1 MFQTLKI
8 AYKKDP
14 ALRKGINFL
23 EVFLYQGVHAIWLHR
38 IAHLLYKLRIPLIP
52 RLISQFSRFI
62 TGIEIHPGAKIGKR
76 FFIDH
81 GAGIV
86 IGETTEIGDDVM
98 MYQDVTLGGH
108 GWWVDKKGQKR
119 HPTIGNNV
127 ILGVGCKILGP
138 VKIGDNSKIGA
149 GAIVI
154 DDVPSNS
161 TVVAELGKYIVKD
174 GKKVKLK
181 DIERVEVPKEEWFE
195 LKRKVLLMEE
205 RNNKQWH

>member
-1 MFQTLKI
+1 MLRNARLF
-8 AYKKDP
+8 DP

-195 LKRKVLLMEE
+195 LKRKFLLMEE

>member
-1 MFQTLKI
+1 MLRTIKT

-14 ALRKGINFL
+14 ALKKGINFL

-38 IAHLLYKLRIPLIP
+38 IAHFLYKLKVPFIP
-52 RLISQFSRFI
+52 RLISQINRLI
-62 TGIEIHPGAKIGKR
+62 TQIEIHPGAEIGKD

-86 IGETTEIGDDVM
+86 IGESAEIGDNVM
-98 MYQDVTLGGH
+98 MYHNVTLGGH
-108 GWWVDKKGQKR
+108 GWWIDKKGQKR

-138 VKIGDNSKIGA
+138 VKIGNNSKIGA

-154 DDVPSNS
+154 HDVPSNS
-161 TVVAELGKYIVKD
+161 TVVAELGKYITKA
-174 GKKVKLK
+174 GKKVRKEELEK
-181 DIERVEVPKEEWFE
+181 VEVPREEWFE
-195 LKRKVLLMEE
+195 MKRKLLLIEKK
-205 RNNKQWH
+205 NKTK